1 MLKISGMKR
10 IALLL
15 FLILAAP
22 LAAAPV
28 VRASGARND

>member
-1 MLKISGMKR
+1 MLKIFGMKR

-22 LAAAPV
+22 LAAPV